1 MKEQFNPAQ
10 ISKVIDQALVYQC
23 ACPAQVCRAIFE
35 LRELHEYQIN
45 CASDSFNDE
54 LVHKTIAAA
63 AERAHEQMEECLKK
77 ILDIEGWDQSTFAMP
92 EALKKSLENHFKHSH
107 PRNADRFLSTH

>member
-1 MKEQFNPAQ
+1 MKEQFYPAQ

-35 LRELHEYQIN
+35 LRELYEYQMN
-45 CASDSFNDE
+45 CASDSANDD

-63 AERAHEQMEECLKK
+63 TEKSHEMMEECLQK
-77 ILDIEGWDQSTFAMP
+77 ILEIEGWDQSTFAMP
-92 EALKKSLENHFKHSH
+92 EGLKKK
-107 PRNADRFLSTH
+107 PAKPI

>member
-1 MKEQFNPAQ
+1 MIEKYNSAQ

-35 LRELHEYQIN
+35 LRELYEYQMN
-45 CASDSFNDE
+45 CASDSANDD

-63 AERAHEQMEECLKK
+63 TEKSHEMMEECLKK
-77 ILDIEGWDQSTFAMP
+77 ILEIEGWDQNTFVMP
-92 EALKKSLENHFKHSH
+92 EVLKKK
-107 PRNADRFLSTH
+107 PAKPI